1 MNIEEENKLML
12 QAVRDIET
20 ICLGAQHTQL
30 DTSVECHDLFV
41 AALRGIAKII
51 CDQAKQRIFDPPPVK
66 DLVFANPPL
75 GRAGAPRTP
84 LSPNENSANPKIG
97 TLPAKYIHGDGFW
110 TGFAVNS
117 QRQVYNVTVR
127 NEKPTEDTITGTF
140 SIDGDVK
147 FALSANSF
155 RRALLCTLA
164 SSNAYIGENN
174 KAKERRRRA
183 KERRVSPSPAKEI
196 GATVARQE
204 GRAE

>member
-20 ICLGAQHTQL
+20 ICLGAQHTQP
-30 DTSVECHDLFV
+30 DDSVECHDLFV

-66 DLVFANPPL
+66 GLAFANPPL
-75 GRAGAPRTP
+75 EIA
-84 LSPNENSANPKIG
+84 NEKSANPKIG
-97 TLPAKYIHGDGFW
+97 TLPAKFIHGDGFW

-117 QRQVYNVTVR
+117 TNQTYCLDIKKRKHSV
-127 NEKPTEDTITGTF
+127 EATF
-140 SIDGDVK
+140 LIDGDTR
-147 FALSANSF
+147 FELSSNSF
-155 RRALLCTLA
+155 RRTLKCALA
-164 SSNAYIGENN
+164 ASNAYIGENN

-183 KERRVSPSPAKEI
+183 KERCVSPSPAEKI

>member
-20 ICLGAQHTQL
+20 ICLGAQHMQP
-30 DTSVECHDLFV
+30 DDSVECHDLFV

-51 CDQAKQRIFDPPPVK
+51 CDQAKQRIFDPPPET
-66 DLVFANPPL
+66 AN
-75 GRAGAPRTP
+75 
-84 LSPNENSANPKIG
+84 EKSANPKIG
-97 TLPAKYIHGDGFW
+97 TLPAKFIHGDGFW

-164 SSNAYIGENN
+164 SSNAYISENN

-183 KERRVSPSPAKEI
+183 KERRVSPSPAEKI

>member
-1 MNIEEENKLML
+1 MTRLNHKPRKENEMNIEEENKLML

-20 ICLGAQHTQL
+20 ICLGAQHMQP
-30 DTSVECHDLFV
+30 DDSVECHDSFV

-66 DLVFANPPL
+66 GLAFANPPPEI
-75 GRAGAPRTP
+75 A
-84 LSPNENSANPKIG
+84 NENSAKPKIG
-97 TLPAKYIHGDGFW
+97 TLPAKFIHGDGFW

-155 RRALLCTLA
+155 RRALRCTLA

-183 KERRVSPSPAKEI
+183 KERRVGLSQVENKGGEK
-196 GATVARQE
+196 
-204 GRAE
+204 

>member
-20 ICLGAQHTQL
+20 ICLGAQHTQP
-30 DTSVECHDLFV
+30 DDSVEHHDLFV
-41 AALRGIAKII
+41 AALRDIAKII

-84 LSPNENSANPKIG
+84 LSPNANSANPKIG
-97 TLPAKYIHGDGFW
+97 TLPAKFIHGDGFW

-147 FALSANSF
+147 FELSANSF

-183 KERRVSPSPAKEI
+183 KERFRVLSPAEELA
-196 GATVARQE
+196 ATVARQE